1 MGDVVENLHFSS
13 PPLIFRIAFSLTAMQ
28 TSTVMLALQ
37 QSPEWLYD
45 GGPKSI
51 HSHLSRQAALLE
63 MLVNGRCIFSTTLY
77 MKLEVEQTPKGEVEK
92 NYLVCYPTWGK
103 KKPPVRIE

>member
-1 MGDVVENLHFSS
+1 MKILGRSS
-13 PPLIFRIAFSLTAMQ
+13 RNRKLF
-28 TSTVMLALQ
+28 AL
-37 QSPEWLYD
+37 
-45 GGPKSI
+45 
-51 HSHLSRQAALLE
+51 LSRVLAIKEFYKAHSIGI
-63 MLVNGRCIFSTTLY
+63 VNATNAPTLY